1 MLRPEVIVNCAASID
16 GKTALP
22 DGKPL
27 SLSTKSDFRRV
38 HELRN
43 SCDAILVGVG
53 TVIADDPSLRVKPE
67 FVKAP
72 RKVLRIVLDSKGMTP
87 KGARVLDGT
96 IPTLVATAK
105 DGSRTEAL
113 EDARTRGV
121 DTVEMGEGRVDLK
134 ALLEELGRRGL
145 RKVLVEGGGTVVWA
159 FLDAGLV
166 DHLMVFQRNIV
177 VGGKGP
183 SVAAGDGASSEGTT
197 VTMDLVGMEN
207 MEDGVLFHY
216 VPRAGKHAREK
227 GEGKGN

>member
-1 MLRPEVIVNCAASID
+1 LRPEVIVNCAASID

-22 DGKPL
+22 DGRAL
-27 SLSTKSDFRRV
+27 SLSTKMDFRRV

-43 SCDAILVGVG
+43 SCDAIIVGVR

-96 IPTLVATAK
+96 IPTLVATAIG
-105 DGSRTEAL
+105 GSRTEAL
-113 EDARTRGV
+113 KDARTRGIEIM
-121 DTVEMGEGRVDLK
+121 EMGEGRVDLK
-134 ALLEELGRRGL
+134 ALLEELGRRGS
-145 RKVLVEGGGTVVWA
+145 RKVLVEGGGTIVWA
-159 FLDAGLV
+159 LLEAGLV

-177 VGGKGP
+177 IGGKGP

-197 VTMDLVGMEN
+197 VPMDLLGVEK

-216 VPRAGKHAREK
+216 VPKAGKNVRGK